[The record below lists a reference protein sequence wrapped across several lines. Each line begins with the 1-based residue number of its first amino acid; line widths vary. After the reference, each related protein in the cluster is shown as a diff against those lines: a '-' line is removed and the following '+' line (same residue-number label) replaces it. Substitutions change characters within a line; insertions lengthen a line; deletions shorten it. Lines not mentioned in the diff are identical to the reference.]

1 MTDVYIRLLGPD
13 DVAILDRLAADD
25 ADFDIDGRGGE
36 EERLSQEDL
45 RAYLSD
51 PTVLHWIAYEGD
63 ERILGFLH
71 CQTIRKYGG
80 QPMELMLYEI
90 GVRAKARRKGV
101 GRALMDAMTA
111 WMKERSITEVWV
123 LGDNPGAVA
132 FYKACAFE
140 GHAPEDAVYL
150 TREMD

>member
-1 MTDVYIRLLGPD
+1 MEIRRLGPS
-13 DVAILDRLAADD
+13 DVAILEGLAAED
-25 ADFDIDGRGGE
+25 ADFDIDGREGE
-36 EERLSQEDL
+36 EARLPAEDL

-51 PTVLHWIAYEGD
+51 PTVLHWVAFDGEVA
-63 ERILGFLH
+63 LGFLH

-90 GVRAKARRKGV
+90 GVRARARRQGV
-101 GRALMDAMTA
+101 GRALLAVMTA
-111 WMKERSITEVWV
+111 WMKEHGVVEVWV

-132 FYKACAFE
+132 FYKACGFE

-150 TREMD
+150 TRDLA